1 MKLYEIS
8 QQYADVQKLI
18 DSDDTGSM
26 ADAIAETMQM
36 IEGDFQ
42 DKAVNVVLFTQNIES
57 DIEAIDT
64 EIKRLQDKKKAI
76 QNKAEGMREYLRMN
90 MAATGINKIS
100 CPLFSITLST
110 PQKQVEITNESML
123 PDDYVT
129 VKTVIAPDKSKI
141 LADLKEGVNVAGAV
155 LVDGTPRL
163 TIK

>member
-18 DSDDTGSM
+18 DSDDTESM
-26 ADAIAETMQM
+26 AEAISETMQL

-42 DKAVNVVLFTQNIES
+42 EKAVNVVLFTQNIES
-57 DIEAIDT
+57 DIEALDT

-90 MAATGINKIS
+90 MSATGINKIS
-100 CPLFSITLST
+100 CPLFNITLSA
-110 PQKQVEITNESML
+110 PQKQVEITNESQL
-123 PDDYVT
+123 PDEYVT
-129 VKTVIAPDKSKI
+129 VKTVITPDKRKI

-155 LVDGTPRL
+155 LVDGTQRL

>member
-18 DSDDTGSM
+18 DSDDSGSL
-26 ADAIAETMQM
+26 AEAISETMQM

-42 DKAVNVVLFTQNIES
+42 EKAVNVVMFTQNIES

-90 MAATGINKIS
+90 MAATGISKIS
-100 CPLFSITLST
+100 CPLFSIMLSAAG
-110 PQKQVEITNESML
+110 KQVEITDEAAL
-123 PDDYVT
+123 PDDYVS
-129 VKTVIAPDKSKI
+129 VKTVISPDKRKI
-141 LADLKEGVNVAGAV
+141 LADLKEGIPVAGAM
-155 LVDGTPRL
+155 LVDGTQRL

>member
-26 ADAIAETMQM
+26 AEAIAETMQL

-57 DIEAIDT
+57 DIEAIDA
-64 EIKRLQDKKKAI
+64 EIKRLQEKKKSI
-76 QNKAEGMREYLRMN
+76 QNKADGMRDYLRMN

-100 CPLFSITLST
+100 CPLFSITLSA
-110 PQKQVEITNESML
+110 PAQQVEITDESLL
-123 PDDYVT
+123 PDDYVA
-129 VKTVIAPDKSKI
+129 VKTVISPDKRKI
-141 LADLKEGVNVAGAV
+141 LADLKAGVNIPGAM
-155 LVDGTPRL
+155 LVDGTQRL